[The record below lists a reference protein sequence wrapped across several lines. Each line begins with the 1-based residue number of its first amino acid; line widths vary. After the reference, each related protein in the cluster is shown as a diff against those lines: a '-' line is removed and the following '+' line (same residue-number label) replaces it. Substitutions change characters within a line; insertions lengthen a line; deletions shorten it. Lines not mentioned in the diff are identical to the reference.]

1 MFDTI
6 FDQVVTA
13 AGVSADISASDML
26 ICTLVSLVTGCIIAL
41 VCRLTNKHATKSLLT
56 TLVLLPII
64 VQIIIMLVNGN
75 LGVGVS
81 VMGAFS
87 LVRFRSI
94 PGTGKEIAS
103 IFFAMAIGLATG
115 TGYVGVAIGA
125 TVVIGFVMLLLNL
138 VLGSSDEYR
147 RARRLRIIIPEDLD
161 FTGVFDDLFE
171 KYTSRCELERVKTTN
186 MGSLFELTYGIV
198 LKDSAKEKEF
208 IDELRCRNGN
218 LTIICGI
225 RENAAAEL

>member
-1 MFDTI
+1 MFDSI
-6 FDQVVTA
+6 FDQIVTA
-13 AGVSADISASDML
+13 AGVSADISNTDL
-26 ICTLVSLVTGCIIAL
+26 IICTVVSLLAGCIIAF
-41 VCRLTNKHATKSLLT
+41 VCRITNKHSTKSMLT
-56 TLVLLPII
+56 TLVLLPVI
-64 VQIIIMLVNGN
+64 VQIVIMLVNGN

-94 PGTGKEIAS
+94 PGTGKEIAY
-103 IFFAMAIGLATG
+103 IFFAMSIGLATG
-115 TGYVGVAIGA
+115 TGFVGVAIGI
-125 TVVIGFVMLLLNL
+125 TLGIGLVMIVLNA
-138 VLGSSDEYR
+138 VLGSSEEYR

-171 KYTSRCELERVKTTN
+171 KYTTRCELERVKTTN

-198 LKDSAKEKEF
+198 LKDISKEKEF
-208 IDELRCRNGN
+208 IDEIRCRNGN

-225 RENAAAEL
+225 RENAMAEL